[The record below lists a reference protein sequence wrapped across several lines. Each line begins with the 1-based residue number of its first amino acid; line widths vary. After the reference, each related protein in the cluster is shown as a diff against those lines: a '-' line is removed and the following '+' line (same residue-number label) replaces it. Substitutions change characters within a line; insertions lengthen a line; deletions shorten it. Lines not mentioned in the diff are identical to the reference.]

1 MHPTEMTREQR
12 LFLIKMNNRLT
23 EIGKLVKKEGLEI
36 IDMMDINL
44 TLQHH
49 LELPGKE
56 AT

>member
-12 LFLIKMNNRLT
+12 LFLVGLNNRLT
-23 EIGKLVKKEGLEI
+23 EIGKLVKKEGPEI
-36 IDMMDINL
+36 IDMMSINL